1 MQAHQDLPT
10 NVIFAHISSKAR
22 PILGAQTGKRCL
34 DEAEVEMG
42 TRAAPKTLK
51 MSKTMKRLLA
61 KAGGRARPRNQQRAV

>member
-22 PILGAQTGKRCL
+22 PIPGSQTGKRCL

-42 TRAAPKTLK
+42 TRAAPKPLK
-51 MSKTMKRLLA
+51 MSKAMKRLLS
-61 KAGGRARPRNQQRAV
+61 KGRSKKG